1 MEIITPCGVILLI
14 GIYVYGKLMEW
25 IFNLV
30 EEIKKEAERNDSHN
44 KKGRQ
49 QP

>member
-14 GIYVYGKLMEW
+14 GIYAIGKLMEL
-25 IFNLV
+25 IAKLV

-44 KKGRQ
+44 KKGGQ
-49 QP
+49 QA